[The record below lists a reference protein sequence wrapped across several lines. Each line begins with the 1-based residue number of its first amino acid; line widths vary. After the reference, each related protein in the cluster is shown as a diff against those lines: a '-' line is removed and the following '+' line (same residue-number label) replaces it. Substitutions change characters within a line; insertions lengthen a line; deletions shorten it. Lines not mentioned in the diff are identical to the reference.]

1 MKLVPLSE
9 VSQTLHAGVT
19 LPWGVRDANGSLLL
33 AKGHVISDDR
43 ALSALLERGVFVD
56 ATEAA
61 AAANKSDAPKENLS
75 GRWSALETKLGAIL
89 RSPTEQ
95 HFLQRVS
102 ESIHSISGFADG
114 NVDLLIFLIMRHDH
128 TRLTNYGI
136 AHSLHAAAM
145 CSLLS
150 RRLGWP
156 EARRQTAIGAALTM
170 NISILELQG
179 QLANRGGRPTAAER
193 ILIDEH
199 PTASAKLLQ
208 TAGLGDAEWI
218 EAVQQHHEEMGGTGY
233 PNKVQQPNE
242 IARLV
247 HFVDSFTAK
256 HSPRAGRKPQP
267 AQKAARDLFT
277 QSYGDPLAAL
287 VIKEFGIYPPG
298 CYVKLA
304 SGEMAIVTQRGA
316 TANAPIVAAITN
328 KNGDQLSIPARR
340 DTSAAGHS
348 IISTVPEQSVM
359 VRVNVDSLYD
369 RSANM

>member
-1 MKLVPLSE
+1 
-9 VSQTLHAGVT
+9 
-19 LPWGVRDANGSLLL
+19 
-33 AKGHVISDDR
+33 
-43 ALSALLERGVFVD
+43 
-56 ATEAA
+56 
-61 AAANKSDAPKENLS
+61 
-75 GRWSALETKLGAIL
+75 
-89 RSPTEQ
+89 
-95 HFLQRVS
+95 
-102 ESIHSISGFADG
+102 
-114 NVDLLIFLIMRHDH
+114 
-128 TRLTNYGI
+128 
-136 AHSLHAAAM
+136 
-145 CSLLS
+145 
-150 RRLGWP
+150 
-156 EARRQTAIGAALTM
+156 
-170 NISILELQG
+170 
-179 QLANRGGRPTAAER
+179 
-193 ILIDEH
+193 
-199 PTASAKLLQ
+199 
-208 TAGLGDAEWI
+208 LGDAEWI